1 MLLTGEPKKLGI
13 NFRSEGFLGLRHF
26 FYHSYLTQV
35 KYVTFGFSY
44 FVLLSLLRNFE
55 KHCLSQQ
62 IGDIKHM

>member
-26 FYHSYLTQV
+26 FPISQV

-44 FVLLSLLRNFE
+44 FVLLSLLRSFE